1 MANNKPHGKH
11 ARVETLTNE
20 LFEKDI
26 EEEIEESSSEVV
38 EQQEEEQATASDTT
52 DESGETAEDVHEADE
67 TSPAE
72 ASDDSSEEGA
82 STQITESDDT
92 STEHSETDNTIDADE
107 TVALDAAG
115 DMAEQATVA
124 IDPID
129 PSNPFEVP
137 AIGELA
143 DGPDLSGLDI
153 PSIELGEDAAPGFVP
168 GFDVPKNKSRKVGKI
183 IGITLGSIV
192 GVLAI
197 AYVAVALVFSNWFLP
212 NTTIGD
218 MDISLKTS
226 DEVAAMI
233 DDVAAGYTLDV
244 VGNGFS
250 YRTDAKGVGLSAD
263 SNAIVK
269 TIHEDLSG
277 WMWPVL
283 IMQPSHDEAG
293 RFEITFKQALYQ
305 DGVKAA
311 VEQYNETA
319 TPPTNATIQYDEAS
333 NSFKVKPEEMGT
345 QLDTNAVLAAMAEA
359 IGGLSPKVTLG
370 EEQLLQPKIFSDDPK
385 LKESAELA
393 SGMIKAKLTLN
404 LAGQEVGT
412 VSADELAQFVT
423 MNEETYEVTLDQEA
437 LNAWV
442 ENLAASYNTVESERT
457 YTREDG
463 KVITVSGGVYGW
475 EVDTEALRD
484 AIIEGVKSGSS
495 QTIDIPCSQEAAVY
509 NGPGERDW
517 GSRYIDVDLAEQYV
531 RFFDNGSII
540 WEAPCISGKPD
551 GVHDTNT
558 GVYVINNK
566 KSPEKLE
573 GYENGVKIYTSY
585 VTYWMPFVG
594 NAIGLHDADWQP
606 SFGGSMYANGYGSHG
621 CVNLPPYAAAELF
634 NIVEIGDVVVSHW

>member
-1 MANNKPHGKH
+1 MANNKPRGKH

-20 LFEKDI
+20 LFEKDT

-38 EQQEEEQATASDTT
+38 EQQEEEQATSSDTT

-92 STEHSETDNTIDADE
+92 STEDSETDSTIDADE
-107 TVALDAAG
+107 TVALDAA

-129 PSNPFEVP
+129 SSKPFEVP

-153 PSIELGEDAAPGFVP
+153 PSIELGEGAAPGFVP

-283 IMQPSHDEAG
+283 IMQPSNDEAG

-463 KVITVSGGVYGW
+463 KVVTVSGGVYGW

-558 GVYVINNK
+558 GVYVINNR